1 MDATNA
7 DDLVLLIVFF
17 GHYVAGL
24 SGYEAALVFGLGLI
38 LSGMGNPAKVQNFL
52 DFFGAWDPS
61 LAFVMGGAILVG
73 LVAFTWARKRK
84 TSLLG
89 DPMQLP
95 SSTAVDKRLLTGAA
109 LFGIGWGLAGFCPGP
124 AVMNLGTLRGEVWLF
139 VAAMLAGM
147 QLQHF
152 WDRRTRS

>member
-1 MDATNA
+1 
-7 DDLVLLIVFF
+7 
-17 GHYVAGL
+17 
-24 SGYEAALVFGLGLI
+24 
-38 LSGMGNPAKVQNFL
+38 
-52 DFFGAWDPS
+52 
-61 LAFVMGGAILVG
+61 VG